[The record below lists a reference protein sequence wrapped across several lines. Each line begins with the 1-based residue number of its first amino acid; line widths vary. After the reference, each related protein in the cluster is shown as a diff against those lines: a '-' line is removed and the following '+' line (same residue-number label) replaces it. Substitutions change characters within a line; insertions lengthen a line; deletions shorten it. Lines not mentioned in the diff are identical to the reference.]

1 MNKVFVGFDPR
12 QPITYSVYMLSLMAQ
27 AEKEPLSVTPLILK
41 SLPIT
46 RQGLTPFTYSRFL
59 VPWLCDYEGWAL
71 FTDADMLA
79 EGDISDIFALADDK
93 YAVMTVDTT
102 PAFER
107 AAVMLFNCSHP
118 DNKKLTP
125 LFVENCDVPLHKIG
139 WTKARGN
146 LPPEWNHLVLYD
158 EPIDN
163 ARLIHFTAGAPCYH
177 GITDRVPYS
186 ERWREWSNMSNSIT
200 PYDNLMKRSV
210 HHPRTLAYNDW
221 LDADGEA
228 SFNDYFKARQDNAA

>member
-1 MNKVFVGFDPR
+1 MNRIFVGFDDR

-27 AEKEPLSVTPLILK
+27 AQKEPISVSPLVLDA
-41 SLPIT
+41 LPIT
-46 RQGLTPFTYSRFL
+46 RRGLTPFTFSRFL

-79 EGDISDIFALADDK
+79 EGDINDIFALADDQ
-93 YAVMTVDTT
+93 YAVMTVNTN

-125 LFVENCDVPLHKIG
+125 VFVENCDVPLHKIG
-139 WTKARGN
+139 WTKAVGE

-158 EPIDN
+158 EPTEN
-163 ARLIHFTAGAPCYH
+163 PRLIHFTCGAPCYP
-177 GITDRVPYS
+177 GMTDRVPYA
-186 ERWREWSNMSNSIT
+186 ERWREWSNMSNSII
-200 PYDNLMKRSV
+200 PYEHLMEPSK
-210 HHPRTLAYNDW
+210 HHQRTIAYNRW
-221 LDADGEA
+221 LDSNSDLT
-228 SFNDYFKARQDNAA
+228 FNDYFESLKSNAA